1 VHIEDPEGLDHAIAI
16 HLLQKQAPLSNKEL
30 RFLRQQ
36 IGLSQADLGMPVGAD
51 AQTVARWEKN
61 EAGTDSPAT
70 RLAQAVFLLHL
81 GGNEDLRRYVANL
94 KLMDRVL
101 NESIIFSEHD
111 GDWQVSTDEPC
122 PAQ

>member
-51 AQTVARWEKN
+51 AQTVAPGKRTRQALTRQPHAWLRPYSSSIL
-61 EAGTDSPAT
+61 AAT
-70 RLAQAVFLLHL
+70 RIYA
-81 GGNEDLRRYVANL
+81 D
-94 KLMDRVL
+94 M
-101 NESIIFSEHD
+101 
-111 GDWQVSTDEPC
+111 
-122 PAQ
+122 